1 MSKTIAIAGFGW
13 LGKPFA
19 LHMQNLGY
27 QLKGSATSLEKAT
40 ILQKGGFDAYHL
52 EISES
57 GVSGSP
63 QAFLEKVDYLVIMI
77 PPGLRRN
84 TGANYVLKMTHFLA
98 EIEKSKVEKVIL
110 VSSTSVYDDAQG
122 KVTEKSLPKPK
133 GLAGK
138 QLLDVEQLFF
148 ASEKIKTSIVRFGGL
163 FGGSR
168 QPTRYLAGREN
179 LIDGNAP
186 VNLIHRLDCI
196 GILSEIIKQDAF
208 GHVFN
213 AVTPQHPSKSNYY
226 TKKAVQLG
234 LVPPFFAKEE
244 KGDVFKQVDSE
255 LLDLVLKYNFK
266 HRLT

>member
-1 MSKTIAIAGFGW
+1 MSKTIAIAGLGW

-19 LHMQNLGY
+19 LHLQNLGY
-27 QLKGSATSLEKAT
+27 RVKGSATSLEKAT
-40 ILQKGGFDAYHL
+40 VLQKSGFDAYHL

-63 QAFLEKVDYLVIMI
+63 KAFLENVDYLVIMI

-84 TGANYVLKMTHFLA
+84 TGANYVLKMTHLLT
-98 EIEKSKVEKVIL
+98 EIEKSKVRKVIL

-122 KVTEKSLPKPK
+122 KVTERSLPKPA
-133 GLAGK
+133 GAAGK

-148 ASEKIKTSIVRFGGL
+148 TSEKIKTSIIRFGGL

-168 QPTRYLAGREN
+168 QPTRYLAGRDN

-186 VNLIHRLDCI
+186 VNLIHRSDCI
-196 GILSEIIKQDAF
+196 GILTEIIKQDAF
-208 GHVFN
+208 GHIFN
-213 AVTPQHPSKSNYY
+213 AVTPQHPTKSDYY

-234 LVPPFFAKEE
+234 LVPPSFAKEE
-244 KGDVFKQVDSE
+244 NDEVFKQVDSE
-255 LLDLVLKYNFK
+255 LLELVLKYNFK
-266 HRLT
+266 HSLT